1 MESVMSVNNGEIKM
15 KMINIKKILVI
26 GMFVCVMMLTACSGN
41 ATKNGDKIKVVCTL
55 FPQYDWAREII
66 GDKKNVE
73 LVLLVENGNDLHSFQ
88 PTAEDII
95 TISNCDMFIYGG
107 GVSDKWVEDT
117 LKQATN
123 EDMIVINMLDVIGNN
138 AKKEEVV
145 EGMEE
150 HDHEHEHDDGEHSE
164 DAGDEVHTV
173 DVDDQNWHNENEHYF
188 DPTGYDE
195 HIWLSITNAKLVCA
209 EISDGLCKLDADN
222 SSSYQNN
229 LNMYNE
235 KLDELDGR
243 YETMV
248 SNANLDTIL
257 VADRFPFR
265 YLTSEY
271 GINYYAAFVGCSSE
285 TEASFETVTF
295 LSKKVDELGLNYIIV
310 VDGSTQD
317 VAKTVIESTS
327 AKSQSIIVLDSMQA
341 VSMNRINN
349 GETYLTIMENNLTV
363 LEQVLNN

>member
-1 MESVMSVNNGEIKM
+1 MDKTHLNMNYTMNEFDGEIRM
-15 KMINIKKILVI
+15 KMTKLKRLLVI
-26 GMFVCVMMLTACSGN
+26 VMLVCIMLLSGCGN
-41 ATKNGDKIKVVCTL
+41 RASSDNDKIKVVCTL

-66 GDKKNVE
+66 GDNENVE
-73 LVLLVENGNDLHSFQ
+73 LILLVENGNDLHSFQ
-88 PTAEDII
+88 PTADDII
-95 TISNCDMFIYGG
+95 TISSCDMFIYGG

-123 EDMIVINMLDVIGNN
+123 PDMIVINMLDVIGNN

-145 EGMEE
+145 EGMEA
-150 HDHEHEHDDGEHSE
+150 HDHEHEDEHEGESDD
-164 DAGDEVHTV
+164 VHV
-173 DVDDQNWHNENEHYF
+173 DEHYF

-195 HIWLSITNAKLVCA
+195 HIWLSISNAKLVCS
-209 EISDGLCKLDADN
+209 EICNGLCKLDAD
-222 SSSYQNN
+222 SQASFQEN
-229 LNMYNE
+229 LNKYNS
-235 KLDELDGR
+235 KLDDLDGR
-243 YETMV
+243 YKTMV
-248 SNANLDTIL
+248 SNATLDTIL

-295 LSKKVDELGLNYIIV
+295 LSKKVDELGLNYIVV

-317 VAKTVIESTS
+317 VAKTVLESTKS
-327 AKSQSIIVLDSMQA
+327 KSQNIIVLDSMQA
-341 VSMNRINN
+341 VGMNRINN

-363 LEQVLNN
+363 LEEVLNN

>member
-1 MESVMSVNNGEIKM
+1 MEYVMSVSNGENRM
-15 KMINIKKILVI
+15 KMAKIKRLLVI
-26 GMFVCVMMLTACSGN
+26 GVLVCAVLLAGCGDKVSGDN
-41 ATKNGDKIKVVCTL
+41 DKIKVVCTL

-66 GDKKNVE
+66 GDNDNIE

-88 PTAEDII
+88 PTADDII
-95 TISNCDMFIYGG
+95 TISSCDMFIYGG

-123 EDMIVINMLDVIGNN
+123 PDMIVINMLGVIGDN

-145 EGMEE
+145 EGMEAYDHNHEE
-150 HDHEHEHDDGEHSE
+150 HIENASSD
-164 DAGDEVHTV
+164 VHT
-173 DVDDQNWHNENEHYF
+173 DDDHQHYF

-195 HIWLSITNAKLVCA
+195 HIWLSISNAKLVCS
-209 EISDGLCKLDADN
+209 EICNGLCKLDAD
-222 SSSYQNN
+222 SQASFQEN
-229 LNMYNE
+229 LNKYNS
-235 KLDELDGR
+235 KLDDLDSR

-248 SNANLDTIL
+248 SNATLDTIL

-271 GINYYAAFVGCSSE
+271 GINYYAAFVGCSSD

-295 LSKKVDELGLNYIIV
+295 LSKKVDELELSNIIV

-317 VAKTVIESTS
+317 VAKTVIESTNG
-327 AKSQSIIVLDSMQA
+327 KNQSILVLDSMQS
-341 VSMNRINN
+341 VGMNRINN
-349 GETYLTIMENNLTV
+349 GETYLTIMEGNLNI
-363 LEQVLNN
+363 LERALNN